1 MVVAVLKN
9 VPVVMIVG
17 YAQMDAVGKVGKAN
31 PLTLTVCWLKMVTY
45 SKEKFPSLSR
55 LLNSY
60 NSVADGGAQT
70 TAGRNRVGL
79 RTPWPASRANV
90 PDDVY

>member
-1 MVVAVLKN
+1 MLKN

-17 YAQMDAVGKVGKAN
+17 YAQMGTVGKVGKAN

-45 SKEKFPSLSR
+45 SKENTP
-55 LLNSY
+55 LLKLPNPY

-79 RTPWPASRANV
+79 KTPWPKSKANV
-90 PDDVY
+90 PEDVY